1 MQDAVHD
8 AVHHNVNYAWH
19 KVRNHDLHRC
29 SIMFST
35 MVCTVGIL
43 HYVECTMLG
52 SVICSM
58 LGRRVC
64 PCFKQKNVKLIGIR
78 KPLVIIFI
86 MHACETLFKIT
97 YTVRCGLAR
106 LCKNA
111 YNPTKTIRNFQ
122 NSQNFLKCQWPFEE
136 SECCP
141 FLSFQYNDNGQ
152 KKPFHTWR
160 LNPS

>member
-1 MQDAVHD
+1 MQYVLDVVFHVDLHCVKCTNAVQDAVHD

-111 YNPTKTIRNFQ
+111 YNPTKTVRNFQ
-122 NSQNFLKCQWPFEE
+122 NSQNI
-136 SECCP
+136 
-141 FLSFQYNDNGQ
+141 
-152 KKPFHTWR
+152 R
-160 LNPS
+160 LQLYKYLNIYVVN